1 MCRSTVK
8 TTSWA
13 VSFSHDRIQLDS
25 NLDGAT
31 RLLRSRQQW
40 EYAVSAAGAEAARKS
55 TTQSHR
61 APVFYVDLCLR
72 DGISL
77 DEAVA
82 QAKLSAAQQEDAGV
96 NIAALELA
104 ARMALANGAFED
116 GEEEVPAIV
125 DEFYRGDKRL
135 VNERSHEAM
144 ASQATADVGSVPSKL
159 SDRLGSKVGREAM
172 G

>member
-1 MCRSTVK
+1 M
-8 TTSWA
+8 
-13 VSFSHDRIQLDS
+13 
-25 NLDGAT
+25 
-31 RLLRSRQQW
+31 
-40 EYAVSAAGAEAARKS
+40 
-55 TTQSHR
+55 
-61 APVFYVDLCLR
+61 
-72 DGISL
+72 
-77 DEAVA
+77 A

-125 DEFYRGDKRL
+125 DEFYPEATAGQ
-135 VNERSHEAM
+135 VNEGPCEAM

-159 SDRLGSKVGREAM
+159 SDRLGSKVRREAM